1 MSYDNLNCKLQKL
14 TQVIMQR
21 LMLKFKYLN
30 YDIGFLVYPYEAS
43 AYNSTMVFV
52 YIPLKIEAF
61 L

>member
-1 MSYDNLNCKLQKL
+1 
-14 TQVIMQR
+14 MQR

-52 YIPLKIEAF
+52 HIPLKIEAF